1 MNLHN
6 EIFSIIEK
14 IVELSDIEKDEIFE
28 FLEHNEWGI
37 ALETLCAILVE
48 EDIVIT
54 SLVFKQIEKVG
65 MHMEMD
71 SFTWEGIRC
80 SKL

>member
-1 MNLHN
+1 MNLHY
-6 EIFSIIEK
+6 EIFSIIEQ

-37 ALETLCAILVE
+37 AFETLCAILVE
-48 EDIVIT
+48 EDIGT
-54 SLVFKQIEKVG
+54 TPLVFKQIEKVG
-65 MHMEMD
+65 KHMELD
-71 SFTWEGIRC
+71 SFTWEGVRC